1 MRFPLLASAAALL
14 MLSGAAVAADL
25 AKNLPPAPELPPEPG
40 FGFLSELRLGVFAHD
55 PWSPE
60 NGSVDIN
67 GELLSIKPFAGN
79 DGWALAIPRLHL
91 GATVNTS
98 GATSIVYGGFTWSL
112 DLGTKVFI
120 EASLGGALNNGS
132 TGVYVPV
139 DRNALG
145 CNWSFRESAS
155 IGFRLTEQLSV
166 MGTVEHLSN
175 AGICDRNRG
184 LTNVG
189 IRLGYSF

>member
-1 MRFPLLASAAALL
+1 MRIPSF
-14 MLSGAAVAADL
+14 AVAALMLGSPAWAADPGRG
-25 AKNLPPAPELPPEPG
+25 LPPAPELPAPAATA
-40 FGFLSELRLGVFAHD
+40 FVSEIRLGVFAHD

-60 NGSVDIN
+60 KGSADIN
-67 GELLSIKPFAGN
+67 GEILSIKPFPG
-79 DGWALAIPRLHL
+79 DSGWALAIPRVHL
-91 GATVNTS
+91 GATVNTT
-98 GATSIVYGGFTWSL
+98 GKTSTLYGGFTWSL
-112 DLGTKVFI
+112 DLTSKVFV
-120 EASLGGALNNGS
+120 EGSLGGALNNGS

-155 IGFRLTEQLSV
+155 IGFRLTEQVSL
-166 MGTVEHLSN
+166 MGTVEHYSN

>member
-1 MRFPLLASAAALL
+1 MRIPSLAVVLASLTLGTSAW
-14 MLSGAAVAADL
+14 AADPV
-25 AKNLPPAPELPPEPG
+25 KGLPPAPELPPPEATY
-40 FGFLSELRLGVFAHD
+40 FVSEIRLGVFAHD

-60 NGSVDIN
+60 NGSADIN
-67 GELLSIKPFAGN
+67 GEILSIKPFPG
-79 DGWALAIPRLHL
+79 DSDLALAIPRLHL
-91 GATVNTS
+91 GGTVSTVGKTS
-98 GATSIVYGGFTWSL
+98 TLYGGFTWSL
-112 DLGTKVFI
+112 DLSPKVFL
-120 EASLGGALNNGS
+120 EASLGGAFNNGS

-155 IGFRLTEQLSV
+155 LGFRLTEQVSL
-166 MGTVEHLSN
+166 MGTVEHYSN
-175 AGICDRNRG
+175 AGVCDRNRG